1 MTAPAWA
8 QFGLLAALVLLLA
21 PVMGRYMAAVFG
33 GGHAPGDRLF
43 LPVERFIYRWIKIDP
58 EREQRWTRYAGS
70 LLVFSF
76 VSIVALYAIQR
87 LQGSL
92 PLNPDHFGAV
102 DPFMSLNNAVSFTT
116 NTDWQSYVPESTV
129 SIFTQTVGFVF
140 QNFMSAAVGLA
151 VAVALIR
158 GLARRQATTIGNFW
172 VDITRAVTRILLP
185 LSFVLAIFFLS
196 QGVIQNVHGQQSIT
210 PVDRSLVAATVD
222 GKPAAKPTVPGGLV
236 ASQEAIKELGSNGGG
251 YFNANSAHPFE
262 SPTGLTNFVQIL
274 VAAIIAFGLPFTFGR
289 LVGSRRQGYVVFGVM
304 LVLWAVPMIGTV
316 YFETHGNPGLTT
328 AGADQKPSA
337 TQGGGNLEGKE
348 VRSGAIGAAMHGSN
362 STSTSTGSVAGSHDS
377 FTPLGGGIVM
387 TNILTGEYGPGGV
400 GSGLYGVLVMAL
412 VAVFIAGL
420 MVGRTPEYLGKKIRA
435 PDVKLATIYVLF
447 VPFVVLSFAGATVL
461 LSTATSAVANT
472 GTHGFSEMLYAFA
485 SAGNNNGSAFPG
497 ITVTSHWYEITLGL
511 AILVGRYFLI
521 VPVLAIAGG
530 SARKQPAP
538 PTAGTFP
545 TDGVLFGVLL
555 VGVIVIVV
563 SLTYLPALALG
574 PIVEH
579 LSL

>member
-1 MTAPAWA
+1 MSAPAWA
-8 QFGLLAALVLLLA
+8 QFGLLAGLVLLLA
-21 PVMGRYMAAVFG
+21 PLMGRYMAAVFG
-33 GGHAPGDRLF
+33 GGRAPGDRVF
-43 LPVERFIYRWIKIDP
+43 LPVERFTYRLVGIDQD
-58 EREQRWTRYAGS
+58 REQRWTRYAGS

-76 VSIVALYAIQR
+76 VSIVVLYAIQR

-92 PLNPDHFGAV
+92 PFNPDHRAAV
-102 DPFMSLNNAVSFTT
+102 DPFMSLNNAASFTT

-129 SIFTQTVGFVF
+129 SIFTQTVGIVF
-140 QNFMSAAVGLA
+140 QNFMSAATGLA

-158 GLARRQATTIGNFW
+158 GLVRRRADTIGNFW
-172 VDITRAVTRILLP
+172 VDIARAVIRILLP
-185 LSFVLAIFFLS
+185 ISFVLAIFFMS
-196 QGVIQNVHGQQSIT
+196 QGVIQNFHSQRSVA
-210 PVDRSLVAATVD
+210 PVDRSLVAAKTD
-222 GKPAAKPTVPGGLV
+222 GQAAAKPTVPGGPV

-262 SPTGLTNFVQIL
+262 SPTGLANFVQML
-274 VAAIIAFGLPFTFGR
+274 AAAIIAFGLPFTFGR
-289 LVGSRRQGYVVFGVM
+289 LVGSRRQGYVLFGVM
-304 LVLWAVPMIGTV
+304 LVLWAVPMVGTT
-316 YFETHGNPGLTT
+316 YFETHGNPRLTT

-337 TQGGGNLEGKE
+337 TQAGGNLEGKE
-348 VRSGAIGAAMHGSN
+348 VRSGAAGAGMHGSN

-377 FTPLGGGIVM
+377 FTALGGGIVM

-400 GSGLYGVLVMAL
+400 GSGLYGLLVMAL

-447 VPFVVLSFAGATVL
+447 VPFVVLTFAGITVL

-472 GTHGFSEMLYAFA
+472 GAHGFSEMLYSYA

-497 ITVTSHWYEITLGL
+497 ITVTSHWYEITLTV
-511 AILVGRYFLI
+511 AILMGRYLLI
-521 VPVLAIAGG
+521 VPALAIAGG

-538 PTAGTFP
+538 ASAGTFP

-555 VGVIVIVV
+555 VFVVVIVV
-563 SLTYLPALALG
+563 ALTYLPALALG

>member
-1 MTAPAWA
+1 MSAPTWA
-8 QFGLLAALVLLLA
+8 QFALLAGLVLLLA

-33 GGHAPGDRLF
+33 GGHAPGDRVF
-43 LPVERFIYRWIKIDP
+43 LPLERVIYRLVGIDQD
-58 EREQRWTRYAGS
+58 REQRWTRYAGS

-76 VSIVALYAIQR
+76 VSIVVLYAIQR

-92 PLNPDHFGAV
+92 PFNPDHRAALN
-102 DPFMSLNNAVSFTT
+102 PFMSLNNAASFTT

-129 SIFTQTVGFVF
+129 SIFTQTVGIVF
-140 QNFMSAAVGLA
+140 QNFMSAATGLA

-158 GLARRQATTIGNFW
+158 GLARRKADTIGNFW

-185 LSFVLAIFFLS
+185 ISFVLAIFFMS
-196 QGVIQNVHGQQSIT
+196 QGVIQNFHSQRSVA
-210 PVDRSLVAATVD
+210 PVDRSLVAAKTD
-222 GKPAAKPTVPGGLV
+222 GQAAAKPTVPGGPV

-262 SPTGLTNFVQIL
+262 SPTGLTNFVQML
-274 VAAIIAFGLPFTFGR
+274 AAAIIAFGLPFTFGR
-289 LVGSRRQGYVVFGVM
+289 LVGSRRQGYVLFGVM
-304 LVLWAVPMIGTV
+304 LVLWAVPMVGTT
-316 YFETHGNPGLTT
+316 YFETHGNPRLTA
-328 AGADQKPSA
+328 AGADQKARA

-348 VRSGAIGAAMHGSN
+348 VRSGAAGAAMHGSDA
-362 STSTSTGSVAGSHDS
+362 TSTSTGSVAGSHDS

-400 GSGLYGVLVMAL
+400 GSGLYGLLVMAL

-420 MVGRTPEYLGKKIRA
+420 MVGRTPGYLGKKIRA

-447 VPFVVLSFAGATVL
+447 VPFVVLTFAGITVL

-472 GTHGFSEMLYAFA
+472 GAHGFSEMLYSYA

-497 ITVTSHWYEITLGL
+497 ITVTSHWYEITLTV
-511 AILVGRYFLI
+511 AILMGRFLLI

-555 VGVIVIVV
+555 VFVVVIVV

>member
-8 QFGLLAALVLLLA
+8 QFALLAGLVLLLA
-21 PVMGRYMAAVFG
+21 PLMGRYMAAVFG
-33 GGHAPGDRLF
+33 GGRAPGDRVF
-43 LPVERFIYRWIKIDP
+43 SPVERLVYRWAKIDP
-58 EREQRWTRYAGS
+58 DREQRWTRYAAS

-76 VSIVALYAIQR
+76 ASIVVLYAIQR
-87 LQGSL
+87 FQGIL
-92 PLNPDHFGAV
+92 PLNPDHLASL
-102 DPFMSLNNAVSFTT
+102 DPFMSLNNAASFTT
-116 NTDWQSYVPESTV
+116 NTDWQSYIPESTV
-129 SIFTQTVGFVF
+129 SIFTQTVGIVF

-151 VAVALIR
+151 VAIAMMR
-158 GLARRQATTIGNFW
+158 GLTRRRAATIGNFW

-196 QGVIQNVHGQQSIT
+196 QGVIQNGHGQQSIT
-210 PVDRSLVAATVD
+210 PVDRSLVATTVD
-222 GKPAAKPTVPGGLV
+222 GKPADKPTVAGGLV
-236 ASQEAIKELGSNGGG
+236 ASQEAIKQLGSNGGG

-262 SPTGLTNFVQIL
+262 SPTGLANFVQML
-274 VAAIIAFGLPFTFGR
+274 AAAIIAFGLPFTFGR
-289 LVGSRRQGYVVFGVM
+289 LIGSRRQGYVLFGVM
-304 LVLWAVPMIGTV
+304 LVLWAVPMIGTT
-316 YFETHGNPGLTT
+316 YFETHGNPGLTA
-328 AGADQKPSA
+328 AGADQQPSA

-348 VRSGAIGAAMHGSN
+348 VRSGAAGAAMHGSN
-362 STSTSTGSVAGSHDS
+362 STSTSTGSVAASHDS

-400 GSGLYGVLVMAL
+400 GSGLYGLVVMAL

-435 PDVKLATIYVLF
+435 RDVKLATIYVLI
-447 VPFVVLSFAGATVL
+447 VPFVVLTFAGITVL
-461 LSTATSAVANT
+461 LATATSAVGNP
-472 GTHGFSEMLYAFA
+472 GPHGFSEMLYTYA

-497 ITVTSHWYEITLGL
+497 ITVTSHWYQITLTV
-511 AILVGRYFLI
+511 AILMGRFLLI
-521 VPVLAIAGG
+521 VPALAIAGG

-538 PTAGTFP
+538 ESAGTFP

-555 VGVIVIVV
+555 IAVVVIVV
-563 SLTYLPALALG
+563 ALTYLPALALG